1 MTCREEPDHRLVAKP
16 WPPPADTETDTI
28 TTTLEVRDTHHPVR
42 DFLIV
47 VNLLITIVVLAGLGF
62 LVWAII
68 AGATYPPGELP
79 AVNAPVMPH
88 PGDTQ

>member
-1 MTCREEPDHRLVAKP
+1 MTCRDEPDHRLVAKP
-16 WPPPADTETDTI
+16 WPPPADTEPDTM
-28 TTTLEVRDTHHPVR
+28 TLEVVDDTHPVR
-42 DFLIV
+42 DFLIA

-68 AGATYPPGELP
+68 AGATYPPGQLP

-88 PGDTQ
+88 PEPTR